1 MTRAYPGAQLE
12 LDEVGQKQAV
22 WNGTNDI
29 GKEQE
34 NVLFLVN
41 VLLDLL
47 HCLVEF
53 RVTIRQQG
61 VFSLSASRHRF

>member
-1 MTRAYPGAQLE
+1 MG
-12 LDEVGQKQAV
+12 VGQKPV
-22 WNGTNDI
+22 GCKGTNDI

-47 HCLVEF
+47 HRLVEF
-53 RVTIRQQG
+53 RVTISQQR
-61 VFSLSASRHRF
+61 VFSLSVSRHRF